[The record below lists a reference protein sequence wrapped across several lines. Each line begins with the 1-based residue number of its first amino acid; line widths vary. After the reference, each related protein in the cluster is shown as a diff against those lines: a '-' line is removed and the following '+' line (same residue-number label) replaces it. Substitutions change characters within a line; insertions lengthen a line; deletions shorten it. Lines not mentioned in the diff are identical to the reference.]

1 MKKVIVAVDSFKGS
15 LTSAE
20 ANLAVES
27 GINALYPECDVKK
40 VSVADGG
47 EGTTAAIIET
57 LSGEWREVEVHDP
70 LMRAIKAKYGIING
84 GKCAVIEV
92 ASASGLTLLSNNE
105 RDPLK
110 SSSYGFGEMID
121 DAINLGCREFIIGI
135 GGSATC
141 DAGVG
146 MLEALGYSF
155 FDGNGDKIKGLCG
168 GKLSDIKE
176 IRDGNPLIKECLFKV
191 ACDVENPLYGENGA
205 AHIFAPQKGATPE
218 MVEILESGIINFSK
232 IITEKYGREVANLAG
247 GGAAGGIGATLYSL
261 FNASLENG
269 ISMILNS
276 VNFDTLLSDTQLVIT
291 GEGKIDNQTLMGKV
305 PFGILQAA
313 KKKGVK
319 CVAICGI
326 YSPSKELEECG
337 FEKIIEISPRD
348 LPLEEVMQKNNAT
361 RNIES
366 CIIKF
371 INSMR

>member
-155 FDGNGDKIKGLCG
+155 FDENGDEIKGLCG

-191 ACDVENPLYGENGA
+191 ACDVENPLYGANGA

-218 MVEILESGIINFSK
+218 MVETLESGIIDFSK

-261 FNASLENG
+261 FNASLGNG

-337 FEKIIEISPRD
+337 FEKIIEVSPRD